1 MNKYL
6 LLRNNKQSGPHS
18 YNELMEIGIKS
29 YDLLW
34 IEGKSASWRYPA
46 EFDEFKTHLAVI
58 KELPID
64 RSFTAVQNDILFYH
78 PESKFIQQDLPED
91 ELSEFP
97 TLARFIEPRSD
108 NDPDFFRQKKVSK
121 EKLSGSLRKC

>member
-46 EFDEFKTHLAVI
+46 EFDEFKTHLEVI

-64 RSFTAVQNDILFYH
+64 RSFTVSAWNSQVVNLAPGTYTYRVSGVGLVT
-78 PESKFIQQDLPED
+78 ESGTKYFATGDN
-91 ELSEFP
+91 
-97 TLARFIEPRSD
+97 IEWTWGVEP
-108 NDPDFFRQKKVSK
+108 
-121 EKLSGSLRKC
+121 